1 MKIQKLLMIAL
12 AATTFAACS
21 NDDEEPTPQQPAQ
34 TTRPLT
40 ISVTENPFVDP
51 DGNPTTRGAITTT
64 GTLSEFKMDYVYELG
79 EERPTNGTALTA
91 TKDGDKGWTI
101 RTGWPD
107 VDNDKTIDWY
117 AYTGSETVFHTGGTK
132 SGDYISFTVDETIAD
147 QNDLLV
153 ATAGGT
159 YDGTGGRL
167 SFTFDHACAALRFY
181 MKKAKNI
188 SDYTLTVKEVI
199 LHNIVKVGYYNF
211 SSGLWTPGATTSN
224 YTLFSSVSGEVL
236 SDEDYVAL
244 DTSDKPYLFLI
255 PQTLTAW
262 NGTGSPTNTYLEITC
277 TIRNGDDTVFD
288 NGTAYIPFGYTL
300 EKGTQYDVNINI
312 GKNSLYKSDGTKVIT
327 D

>member
-64 GTLSEFKMDYVYELG
+64 GTLSAFKMDYVYELG

-91 TKDGDKGWTI
+91 TKGVGNTWTTDATWPTAIDYGDKT
-101 RTGWPD
+101 
-107 VDNDKTIDWY
+107 VDWY

-188 SDYTLTVKEVI
+188 SGYTLTVTEVK
-199 LHNIVKVGYYNF
+199 LRNIVKEGNYYF
-211 SSGLWTPGATTSN
+211 DSQSWTLGSTPAY
-224 YTLFSSVSGEVL
+224 YTLFAGTQALNDV
-236 SDEDYVAL
+236 DYVAL
-244 DTSDKPYLFLI
+244 DTSAKPYLFLI
-255 PQTLTAW
+255 PQTLTEW
-262 NGTGSPTNTYLEITC
+262 NGTGSPANTYLEITC
-277 TIRNGDDTVFD
+277 TIRQGDDTVFD

-312 GKNSLYKSDGTKVIT
+312 GKNSLYKNDGTKVIP
-327 D
+327 

>member
-1 MKIQKLLMIAL
+1 MIAL

-64 GTLSEFKMDYVYELG
+64 GTLSAFKMDYVYELG
-79 EERPTNGTALTA
+79 EERPTNGTALTT

-101 RTGWPD
+101 GDGRTGWPD

-188 SDYTLTVKEVI
+188 SGYTLTVTEVK
-199 LHNIVKVGYYNF
+199 LRNIVKEGNYYF
-211 SSGLWTPGATTSN
+211 DSQSWTLGSTPAY
-224 YTLFSSVSGEVL
+224 YTLFAGTQALNDV
-236 SDEDYVAL
+236 DYVAL
-244 DTSDKPYLFLI
+244 DTSAKPYLFLI

-262 NGTGSPTNTYLEITC
+262 NGTGSPANTNLEITC
-277 TIRNGDDTVFD
+277 TIRQGDDTVFD

-312 GKNSLYKSDGTKVIT
+312 GKNSLYKNDGTKVIP
-327 D
+327 